1 MPYSLTT
8 LWHER
13 QRFLPGVLAVAFS
26 ALLIILQCGLV
37 LGLLAIT
44 SMPFDHRRAD
54 IWVGASKAPSVHLLY
69 IQSSPRTPRS
79 VSTAVADAFLQ
90 AYRQTCPEL

>member
-44 SMPFDHRRAD
+44 SMPIDHCRAD
-54 IWVGASKAPSVHLLY
+54 IWVGWRNRSLASRLSAPG
-69 IQSSPRTPRS
+69 
-79 VSTAVADAFLQ
+79 
-90 AYRQTCPEL
+90 